1 MPQHTKIILTL
12 DPATRARIED
22 TLAALGP
29 TWGSGNGVSTRF
41 QLPNPCPP
49 TNENGS

>member
-22 TLAALGP
+22 TLAALN
-29 TWGSGNGVSTRF
+29 TKTGSGTGACPYIGWVVVPFVGV
-41 QLPNPCPP
+41 
-49 TNENGS
+49 